1 MLLNFRAQ
9 KGTVVSTMA
18 CSAIILTDSPK
29 FEVTTSKVTRET
41 NDQQCQL
48 DVYQVLG
55 LLGRVALEPLLLRA
69 QGVVLVDL
77 GRRMFRHFKLESL
90 KNTFNY

>member
-1 MLLNFRAQ
+1 MT
-9 KGTVVSTMA
+9 TV
-18 CSAIILTDSPK
+18 
-29 FEVTTSKVTRET
+29 T
-41 NDQQCQL
+41 NVQRCQL

-55 LLGRVALEPLLLRA
+55 VLGRVALEPLLLRA

-90 KNTFNY
+90 KDTFNY

>member
-1 MLLNFRAQ
+1 
-9 KGTVVSTMA
+9 MA
-18 CSAIILTDSPK
+18 WSAIILTYSPK
-29 FEVTTSKVTRET
+29 FEVTTSKNSSVTRKTDDER
-41 NDQQCQL
+41 CQL

-77 GRRMFRHFKLESL
+77 GRRVLRHFKLESL
-90 KNTFNY
+90 KDTFNY